1 MLTARSF
8 LVRGLLAGLIAGVLT
23 FAVAYFVGEPS
34 VAGAIAIEEAASSES
49 VDTAAAEETADHDHE
64 VAADGT
70 VAEHSHGE
78 DAEVSRSTQSTW
90 GLATATI
97 VFGVALGGILG
108 LASAFAAG
116 RLGRLSV
123 RASTMVVTAVG
134 FGAVY
139 LVPYLKYPPN
149 PPAVGNPDTIGDRT
163 SMYFVML
170 AVSVI
175 VAIVAVVVA
184 RRLARTMDSWNAT
197 LLATAG
203 YGVIVGLVAWLL
215 PMFDEVPVGFPG
227 DLLWEFRIASLTVQ
241 TTMWLAAGLV
251 LAALIHSVYRRAASG
266 HTSNPVLSGTSA

>member
-1 MLTARSF
+1 MLTARTF

-23 FAVAYFVGEPS
+23 FAVAYLVGEPS
-34 VAGAIAIEEAASSES
+34 VAGAIAIEDAGSATTEPAAA
-49 VDTAAAEETADHDHE
+49 DHGHTAAAAET
-64 VAADGT
+64 DG
-70 VAEHSHGE
+70 HSHDEGE
-78 DAEVSRSTQSTW
+78 AIVSRSTQSTW

-97 VFGVALGGILG
+97 VYGIALGGILG

-184 RRLARTMDSWNAT
+184 RRLSRTMDSWNAT
-197 LLATAG
+197 LLAAAG

-215 PMFDEVPVGFPG
+215 PMFDEVPAGFPG

-241 TTMWLAAGLV
+241 TTLWLVAGLV
-251 LAALIHSVYRRAASG
+251 LAALIHVVYRRTAAG
-266 HTSNPVLSGTSA
+266 QTSNPVLSGTSA